1 MPHIWRPSI
10 DNMTRVDQLH
20 TIVDNSS
27 IISRVIFTCA
37 RRSWFFFIICTN
49 IEMLTYKCKFGYAIK
64 DFDLDRYL
72 VYELYWHGKKK
83 WDQYHNF
90 YKFSG
95 KHKILQGSNLSTCFI
110 TFQQSLWT
118 STFTF
123 LYHAPFCYILS

>member
-10 DNMTRVDQLH
+10 DNMTKLDQLH

-27 IISRVIFTCA
+27 IISRVIFICA

-83 WDQYHNF
+83 GTNTIISINF
-90 YKFSG
+90 QVNTKFCKVQISLPVLL
-95 KHKILQGSNLSTCFI
+95 HFSSHYEPARSLSSIMHLFAI
-110 TFQQSLWT
+110 F
-118 STFTF
+118 
-123 LYHAPFCYILS
+123 